1 MLNVSFR
8 ITWHISWP
16 ILPASPPSFK
26 AKNITIP
33 TNKKKKKNASRTYLK
48 IVQVNN
54 TNCKFVIY
62 LFTNYHVVHFPWVN
76 RFLDKACIKTQDH
89 EKESP
94 WRLCTAAQVEQV
106 KSLILVIP
114 IFACTIIFNTVL
126 AQLQTFSVQQ
136 GALMDNRLFSGSF
149 KVPPASL
156 QSIPYIILILLV
168 PMYELLFVPFVRGI
182 TGHSSGITPLQRI
195 GVGLFTVTFSM
206 VAAAMVIWI
215 SLLDSGKKLFFLV
228 QTKTLLLHY
237 KRIIML
243 AC

>member
-1 MLNVSFR
+1 M
-8 ITWHISWP
+8 
-16 ILPASPPSFK
+16 
-26 AKNITIP
+26 
-33 TNKKKKKNASRTYLK
+33 
-48 IVQVNN
+48 
-54 TNCKFVIY
+54 
-62 LFTNYHVVHFPWVN
+62 
-76 RFLDKACIKTQDH
+76 
-89 EKESP
+89 
-94 WRLCTAAQVEQV
+94 

-114 IFACTIIFNTVL
+114 ILACTIVFNTVL

-168 PMYELLFVPFVRGI
+168 PMYELLFVPFVRRI

-206 VAAAMVIWI
+206 VAAAMVILI
-215 SLLDSGKKLFFLV
+215 SLLVSGKKLFFLV

-243 AC
+243 TC